1 METTERLNYLP
12 RTLSPTINNCKIDLD
27 TKAWTLDA
35 FSAPSLWNIALW
47 LLENPGVVSRQVGVD
62 LLWGH
67 TAGGGGWRI
76 QGTGNLPG
84 LPLPQVLS
92 SGQKQQAS
100 NEGLTAQM

>member
-67 TAGGGGWRI
+67 TAGGGGVV
-76 QGTGNLPG
+76 QTGNRKPAWPTPAPG
-84 LPLPQVLS
+84 AELRSEAAGIQ
-92 SGQKQQAS
+92 
-100 NEGLTAQM
+100 